1 MTDRFDAELEA
12 ALARPGISYS
22 VAEKLKKYP
31 AWARAKIT
39 AHAHQS
45 AQKLWQDAANR
56 VDDVTPILDQA
67 RDRMGEIERGLDDGS
82 LTAIEAMEALNSVH
96 GRVRSAERAYDAACA
111 TEVRADALHAD
122 PVGHIERLFDTYPG
136 LADRRITIHNYL
148 AELEAKANPL
158 DRQAMR
164 RI

>member
-1 MTDRFDAELEA
+1 MDRFDAEVEV
-12 ALARPGISYS
+12 ALARPGMSYS
-22 VAEKLKKYP
+22 LAEKVKKYP

-45 AQKLWQDAANR
+45 AQQWWDEVGRR
-56 VDDVTPILDQA
+56 VDKVLPVLDTA
-67 RDRMGEIERGLDDGS
+67 RDELAKIEQALDDGS
-82 LTAIEAMEALNSVH
+82 MSAVEAIAALDSVR
-96 GRVRSAERAYDAACA
+96 GRVGSAERAYDAACA

-122 PVGHIERLFDTYPG
+122 PVGHVERLFDTYPG